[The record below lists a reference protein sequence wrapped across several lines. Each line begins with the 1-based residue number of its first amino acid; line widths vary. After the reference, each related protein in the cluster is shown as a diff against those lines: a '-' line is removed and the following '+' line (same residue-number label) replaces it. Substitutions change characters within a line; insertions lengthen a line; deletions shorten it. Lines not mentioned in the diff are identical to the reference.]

1 MFTSRKTSILC
12 AVYQL
17 WISFAV
23 TVIFSLISAVDT
35 IFRSEQDRLVP
46 WTLYIRAPQPHPP
59 PSAAGDPGSHVQSE
73 SIFPVWNILQYPRF
87 WNSSTMSSKHI
98 SRSVVASYSSLNIDH
113 ATDKFI
119 FRLIWGFPGS
129 SAGEESA
136 YNARDTG
143 LIPGSGIFP
152 GEGIGYPH
160 QYSWASLVAQMVKNL
175 PAKQET
181 WIGTVPWR
189 RGRQPTSVFLPGK
202 SHEQRSVAG
211 YIQPMRSQRESDTTK
226 HTQTYLSLGLLV
238 KC

>member
-1 MFTSRKTSILC
+1 
-12 AVYQL
+12 
-17 WISFAV
+17 
-23 TVIFSLISAVDT
+23 
-35 IFRSEQDRLVP
+35 
-46 WTLYIRAPQPHPP
+46 
-59 PSAAGDPGSHVQSE
+59 
-73 SIFPVWNILQYPRF
+73 
-87 WNSSTMSSKHI
+87 MSSKHI

-181 WIGTVPWR
+181 WIKSLDWDCPLEEGTATHFSILAWKIP
-189 RGRQPTSVFLPGK
+189 
-202 SHEQRSVAG
+202 
-211 YIQPMRSQRESDTTK
+211 
-226 HTQTYLSLGLLV
+226 
-238 KC
+238 